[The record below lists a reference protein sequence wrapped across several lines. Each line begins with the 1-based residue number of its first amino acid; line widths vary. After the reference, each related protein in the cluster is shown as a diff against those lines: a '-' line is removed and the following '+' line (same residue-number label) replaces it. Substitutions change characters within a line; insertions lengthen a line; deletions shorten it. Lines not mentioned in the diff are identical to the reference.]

1 MLDLNQAFFD
11 SSCLLTASCTTIDIS
26 NLTQSQLQLIQYNPY
41 LYDSLLIGRGGR
53 RTISKVTPTVALN
66 SVDNPVTP
74 VTGRRLTFSSAVAGL
89 GGDTRYVKPSGEA
102 VWFLQQNRKISLGLR
117 AQAEYIRPY
126 GSTVGSTNSL
136 PIFEKL
142 VLGGGY
148 SVRGYDLRSI
158 GPKDNASGVV
168 LGGNKSLLFNAEY
181 LISIAGPVR
190 LVLFYDAGQV
200 RDNGDRFGWKEP
212 VEQLT
217 TINGLTPLDQITAL
231 YDFDELPVQHERF
244 QDVDG
249 RRDPLLHAGVERAV
263 PVDFRGQ
270 SAAKRRAEF
279 EHAPAGEEIPLPL
292 RRRFYILTRGQFLM
306 TRRFTIAACS
316 SVLFLSAQA
325 FAQQP
330 PAVAAAPA
338 PPPLRMAFVD
348 LQRVAAESTEGKAAN
363 AKVSALTQ
371 TKSGDITA
379 KQKQLEGDQQK
390 LQQGGAV
397 LNDATR
403 GQLQKE
409 VDRLTVEIDRAQ
421 QDAQAEVQELQQQQ
435 LAAFQ
440 DKLRPVVE
448 ALVKELGVGLLFS
461 AGDAGAIYI
470 DPSLDITA
478 EVIKRFD
485 AASTSKPAAA
495 APAPTAKPPAAAP
508 AGRGTP
514 PPAATPPATPPAG
527 RGITPG
533 RGTAPARR

>member
-1 MLDLNQAFFD
+1 
-11 SSCLLTASCTTIDIS
+11 
-26 NLTQSQLQLIQYNPY
+26 
-41 LYDSLLIGRGGR
+41 
-53 RTISKVTPTVALN
+53 
-66 SVDNPVTP
+66 
-74 VTGRRLTFSSAVAGL
+74 
-89 GGDTRYVKPSGEA
+89 
-102 VWFLQQNRKISLGLR
+102 
-117 AQAEYIRPY
+117 
-126 GSTVGSTNSL
+126 
-136 PIFEKL
+136 
-142 VLGGGY
+142 
-148 SVRGYDLRSI
+148 
-158 GPKDNASGVV
+158 
-168 LGGNKSLLFNAEY
+168 
-181 LISIAGPVR
+181 
-190 LVLFYDAGQV
+190 
-200 RDNGDRFGWKEP
+200 
-212 VEQLT
+212 
-217 TINGLTPLDQITAL
+217 
-231 YDFDELPVQHERF
+231 
-244 QDVDG
+244 
-249 RRDPLLHAGVERAV
+249 
-263 PVDFRGQ
+263 
-270 SAAKRRAEF
+270 
-279 EHAPAGEEIPLPL
+279 
-292 RRRFYILTRGQFLM
+292 M

-316 SVLFLSAQA
+316 SVLFLSAPA

-448 ALVKELGVGLLFS
+448 SLVKELGVGLLFS

-514 PPAATPPATPPAG
+514 PAATPPATPPAG

-533 RGTAPARR
+533 RGTPPAPAPGTTKP